1 MSTKSKH
8 AAVLN
13 ALDEMQS
20 CWHYA
25 ARSSDLAEAER
36 VILEQEQQLAT
47 VTAERDAIRKDLLEK
62 YGDGI
67 TLQQWTQQREKLTAE
82 LDEYRACN
90 EHHKAQ
96 FLATNLELSRMRAER
111 DQWRNYSWTEAV
123 QFIAATKENLL
134 QQYCNL
140 QILYGEQKHRI
151 RDLEKELAQA
161 NTHLEAQRVATYQ
174 AVEREQR
181 VKREL
186 SQAQARE
193 ASLFEAIKHGDE
205 KHQAWLKETI
215 DKHFAIKEAQP

>member
-1 MSTKSKH
+1 
-8 AAVLN
+8 
-13 ALDEMQS
+13 
-20 CWHYA
+20 
-25 ARSSDLAEAER
+25 
-36 VILEQEQQLAT
+36 
-47 VTAERDAIRKDLLEK
+47 
-62 YGDGI
+62 
-67 TLQQWTQQREKLTAE
+67 
-82 LDEYRACN
+82 
-90 EHHKAQ
+90 
-96 FLATNLELSRMRAER
+96 
-111 DQWRNYSWTEAV
+111 
-123 QFIAATKENLL
+123 L